1 MEIKITI
8 SQEALQTGTPV
19 QEMGENGCPVEIG
32 NTDMNMENKLK
43 ATEELNYGPPTD
55 ADVVCGTCAAFNM
68 TSRIL
73 DCISEVVTDDDLG
86 YCESHRFMCS
96 SKKTCDS
103 WVEGGPITDEKL
115 DTRGDVL

>member
-1 MEIKITI
+1 MMEIKIVI
-8 SQEALQTGTPV
+8 GGTPV
-19 QEMGENGCPVEIG
+19 QQYADDDSCPIEIG
-32 NTDMNMENKLK
+32 NTDMNMENKLQ
-43 ATEELNYGPPTD
+43 ATEEYNYGPPTD
-55 ADVVCGTCAAFNM
+55 ADVVCGNCAAFNM

-73 DCISEVVTDDDLG
+73 DCISKVVTDSELG